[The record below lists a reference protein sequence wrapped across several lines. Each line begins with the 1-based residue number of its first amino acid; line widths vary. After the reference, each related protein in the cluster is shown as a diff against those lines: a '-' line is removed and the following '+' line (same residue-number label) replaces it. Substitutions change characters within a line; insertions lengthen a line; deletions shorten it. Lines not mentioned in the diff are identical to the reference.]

1 MAVINSPWL
10 MSPSLWLIVL
20 ALVLGACTP
29 LSVREKPVGY
39 RATPEQIMAAIEAKA
54 TQLEPSGLIGQDYT
68 NYRLLNKTDHF
79 ISFDATAPLSRSNPK
94 LGKVTTVQ
102 ANAVQIIFT
111 LAPFG
116 EVTKVS
122 ASGYGNGVYS
132 NIGEIYRYLD
142 SLFPRA
148 S

>member
-1 MAVINSPWL
+1 MAVIKSPRL
-10 MSPSLWLIVL
+10 MSPSLLLIVL
-20 ALVLGACTP
+20 ALALSACAPKAVL
-29 LSVREKPVGY
+29 EKPVGY
-39 RATPEQIMAAIEAKA
+39 KATPEQIMAAIEAKA

-79 ISFDATAPLSRSNPK
+79 ISFDATAPLTRPNPK
-94 LGKVTTVQ
+94 LGKMTTVQ
-102 ANAVQIIFT
+102 ANTVQFIFT

-132 NIGEIYRYLD
+132 NIDEIYRYLD

-148 S
+148 G